1 MAPLEMVADPKIAL
15 SETASEAGGGVL
27 IIWLQHLHC
36 RGEPGPERVRRIIL
50 ISCFAAASSPQL
62 DGSFCLLGGSF
73 CPIKCGEEFVF
84 NKRKERRDPYLR
96 DCVIVHIYKEE

>member
-1 MAPLEMVADPKIAL
+1 MSDHYQDRSLLGQRRYFEKALLNLGQMAPLEMVADPKIAL

-50 ISCFAAASSPQL
+50 ISCFAAASSPQPARPQEIAL
-62 DGSFCLLGGSF
+62 TAS
-73 CPIKCGEEFVF
+73 PIF
-84 NKRKERRDPYLR
+84 
-96 DCVIVHIYKEE
+96 